1 MPNCVFEA
9 HFMAILHTAR
19 ENKNSVKEVMRI
31 PVVRIDMF
39 KGRTLAQKKVLVEK
53 VTDAIV
59 EAVDVPKE
67 SVTVILRDIDRENF
81 AQGGTLFSEKV

>member
-1 MPNCVFEA
+1 
-9 HFMAILHTAR
+9 MAILHTAR

>member
-1 MPNCVFEA
+1 M
-9 HFMAILHTAR
+9 
-19 ENKNSVKEVMRI
+19 

-39 KGRTLAQKKVLVEK
+39 KGRTLAQKKALVEK

>member
-1 MPNCVFEA
+1 
-9 HFMAILHTAR
+9 MAILHTAR
-19 ENKNSVKEVMRI
+19 ENENNGKEVMRM

-39 KGRTLAQKKVLVEK
+39 KGRTLAQKKALVEK